1 MRIAQAL
8 DNFIFPTAKFTKCKF
23 ADGSH
28 RFELHQQLLATL
40 NAGDL
45 SSAVKL
51 PPGENP
57 YEFVTTNI
65 VFFFNSV
72 NLLFDSVSD
81 FCTPETCP
89 VMSAGPEYKY
99 LWADGKNTR
108 KPVSVCAQQ
117 YVRNVL
123 AWTQALID
131 DSTIFPPQFD
141 NNPPKGFKD
150 AVKNIF
156 KRMFRVYAHLYRHHF
171 QKVVQLGVEPHL
183 NTGFKHFYLFVRE
196 YNLVDKRELAPL
208 AGVIVQICQEYH
220 IKPNV

>member
-81 FCTPETCP
+81 FCTP
-89 VMSAGPEYKY
+89 VG
-99 LWADGKNTR
+99 DTR
-108 KPVSVCAQQ
+108 PRHGAHAS
-117 YVRNVL
+117 
-123 AWTQALID
+123 
-131 DSTIFPPQFD
+131 PQRR
-141 NNPPKGFKD
+141 
-150 AVKNIF
+150 
-156 KRMFRVYAHLYRHHF
+156 KR
-171 QKVVQLGVEPHL
+171 
-183 NTGFKHFYLFVRE
+183 
-196 YNLVDKRELAPL
+196 APL
-208 AGVIVQICQEYH
+208 
-220 IKPNV
+220 